1 LESDLQNQYNEILVQ
16 EEMLWFQKSLENWVK
31 YGNQNTKFFHTQA
44 IIHRMGNNGALVRN
58 NIKPLM

>member
-1 LESDLQNQYNEILVQ
+1 
-16 EEMLWFQKSLENWVK
+16 MLWFQKLLENWVK
-31 YGNQNTKFFHTQA
+31 YGNQKTKFFHTQA